1 MIFYKLFK
9 IFTDPFFWI
18 LTVLFVGVA
27 YSVYKFYVVGDTGY
41 DEETAQ
47 LDSQLQ
53 YYGFE
58 YLDAEREKVFEE
70 NTAQYSVK
78 AKRATDGN
86 EVNFMARIEYANS
99 EIVAVQWEP
108 SFEEVS

>member
-1 MIFYKLFK
+1 MVFHRLFNIFS
-9 IFTDPFFWI
+9 DPFFW
-18 LTVLFVGVA
+18 VLVCIFGGIG
-27 YSVYKFYVVGDTGY
+27 YCVYRFFVVGDMGY

-47 LDSQLQ
+47 LDSHLE
-53 YYGFE
+53 YHGFE
-58 YLDAEREKVFEE
+58 YLDAERQPVFED

-78 AKRATDGN
+78 AKRKEDGG
-86 EVNFMARIEYANS
+86 EVSFMARIEYANS